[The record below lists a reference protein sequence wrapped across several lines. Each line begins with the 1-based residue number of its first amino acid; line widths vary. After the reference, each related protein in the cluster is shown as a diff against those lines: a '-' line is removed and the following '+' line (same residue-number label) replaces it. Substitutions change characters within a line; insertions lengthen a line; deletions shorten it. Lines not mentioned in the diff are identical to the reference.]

1 MKFHST
7 QFFDRI
13 VSSKHLP
20 SLPHILVKLM
30 DLCNKEDTQ
39 LSDLSQIIKSDSA
52 LLATFLRVVSST
64 NNKMPTRIANIEQAL
79 EFLGTDTIKNI
90 AISTSVYQVFEK
102 ARVKSFFILK
112 RFWWHSLMCA
122 FISERIAKNTL
133 YPSPDE
139 AFLSGLL
146 HDIGKLILLVNFQKE
161 YEEIIH
167 VSDDRPELLRAE
179 ETRLG
184 ATHAEV
190 GAWMINQWNLQPFIS
205 DAVRYHHESVE
216 RILDAFPLVKIVYV
230 ANTLSSVPINKSEIS
245 SEIAKQVLGLSPTEV
260 EEITSEA
267 EFKVNQIAQSLEITI
282 EPPGATEKDL
292 YRDNEKQKEL
302 VRKLSRK
309 LRDISLLQG
318 TLQDLLKA
326 YNEDTIFTVVQQ
338 GFRVFLDLR
347 NILFFLYDPEKDMLI
362 GKVQH
367 GKELAD
373 LINETTI
380 PLQKKNSLLVRSLLQ
395 ETPLDSFNHQKKAAL
410 PIIDEQIIRL
420 TRKEGMLCL
429 PMVSKKQYIGV
440 IVIGIDET
448 QRSQVYEQVTF
459 LTMITNQ
466 AAIAL
471 HTDYLRQRQAQSIES
486 QRLTASSIIARK
498 VVHEVNTPLN
508 IIKNY
513 LKILENKTSRENLG
527 QEELRIIHEEINRV
541 ALIVGELAHFSE
553 PKSQPTDRV
562 DINALVS
569 EVIKIIKKSFLSG
582 SHINVHLKI
591 DPSLPR
597 LIMNKNSLKQALMN
611 LIQNAIDALLDEGN
625 IYIATRYTTEQ
636 SGATLPIDVRSDLGY
651 AEITISDDGPGIPD
665 TIKPHLF
672 EPSATTKTGEH
683 AGLGLYIVNNI
694 VKELKGTI
702 SCMSDKNKGTS
713 FKIVLPIVNN
723 RTS

>member
-39 LSDLSQIIKSDSA
+39 LSDFSQIIKSDSA

-64 NNKMPTRIANIEQAL
+64 NNKMPARIANIEQAL

-122 FISERIAKNTL
+122 FISEHIAKNTL

-205 DAVRYHHESVE
+205 DAVLYHHESVE

-282 EPPGATEKDL
+282 EPPGAPEKDL

-362 GKVQH
+362 GKVHH

-395 ETPLDSFNHQKKAAL
+395 ETPLDSFNHQKKAVL

-420 TRKEGMLCL
+420 TRKEGILCL

-459 LTMITNQ
+459 LTMIANQ

-471 HTDYLRQRQAQSIES
+471 HTDYLRQRQVQSIES

-527 QEELRIIHEEINRV
+527 QEELRIIHEEIDRV

-553 PKSQPTDRV
+553 PKSRPTDRV

-569 EVIKIIKKSFLSG
+569 EVIKIIKESFLSG
-582 SHINVHLKI
+582 SNINVHLKI

-611 LIQNAIDALLDEGN
+611 LIQNAIDALLEGGN
-625 IYIATRYTTEQ
+625 IYIATRYTTEHP
-636 SGATLPIDVRSDLGY
+636 GATLPLDVRSDLGY

-672 EPSATTKTGEH
+672 GPSATTKRGEH

>member
-1 MKFHST
+1 MEFHSN
-7 QFFDRI
+7 QFFNRI
-13 VSSKHLP
+13 VSLKHLP

-39 LSDLSQIIKSDSA
+39 LSDLSQIIKSDSS
-52 LLATFLRVVSST
+52 LLATFLMVVSSK
-64 NNKMPTRIANIEQAL
+64 NNKMLTKIVDIEQTL

-122 FISERIAKNTL
+122 FISERIAKNTH

-146 HDIGKLILLVNFQKE
+146 HDIGKLILLVNFKKE
-161 YEEIIH
+161 YERIIH
-167 VSDDRPELLRAE
+167 VSDDRPELLLAE

-205 DAVRYHHESVE
+205 DAVLYHHESVE
-216 RILDAFPLVKIVYV
+216 RILDAFPLVKIIYV
-230 ANTLSSVPINKSEIS
+230 ANTLSSVPINKNEIP

-260 EEITSEA
+260 EEITSET
-267 EFKVNQIAQSLEITI
+267 EFKVNQIAQSLGIKI
-282 EPPGATEKDL
+282 EPPGAIEEDS
-292 YRDNEKQKEL
+292 YRDHEKQKEL

-326 YNEDTIFTVVQQ
+326 YNEDTIFNVVQQ
-338 GFRVFLDLR
+338 GFRVFFDLR
-347 NILFFLYDPEKDMLI
+347 NILFFLYDPEKDKLI
-362 GKVQH
+362 GKVHH
-367 GKELAD
+367 GKEFAD

-380 PLQKKNSLLVRSLLQ
+380 PLKKKNSLLVRSLLQ
-395 ETPLDSFNHQKKAAL
+395 GTPLDSFNHQKKATL

-420 TRKEGMLCL
+420 TRNEGILCL
-429 PMVSKKQYIGV
+429 PMVSEKQYIGV
-440 IVIGIDET
+440 IVIGIDEM

-466 AAIAL
+466 VAIAL
-471 HTDYLRQRQAQSIES
+471 HTDYLRRRQIQSIES
-486 QRLTASSIIARK
+486 QHITASSIIARK

-513 LKILENKTSRENLG
+513 LKILEDKTFRENLG
-527 QEELRIIHEEINRV
+527 QEELRIINEEINRV

-562 DINALVS
+562 DINALIS
-569 EVIKIIKKSFLSG
+569 EVIKIIKESFLSG
-582 SHINVHLKI
+582 SNINVHFKI
-591 DPSLPR
+591 DPSLPQ

-611 LIQNAIDALLDEGN
+611 LIQNAIDALLNEGN
-625 IYIATRYTTEQ
+625 IYIATRYTTEHP
-636 SGATLPIDVRSDLGY
+636 GTALPLDVRGDLGY

-672 EPSATTKTGEH
+672 EPSATTKRGEH

-694 VKELKGTI
+694 VKELQGTI
-702 SCMSDKNKGTS
+702 NCMSDKNRGTS